1 MHVVVASGI
10 GVRRYAK
17 SVATLAST
25 QLVEGDGVEQVTNLP
40 RGARVVTVTDY
51 RYCYCHTTNEPY
63 RW

>member
-1 MHVVVASGI
+1 
-10 GVRRYAK
+10 
-17 SVATLAST
+17 
-25 QLVEGDGVEQVTNLP
+25 LVEGDGVGQVTNLP